1 MKRVRQPQEVKCEKL
16 PQLIFDN
23 MLLLKCPPLFLHTH
37 TVECVRVCVCMLG
50 GGGSGFNL
58 QTWAVCV
65 PALWA
70 CVRYLCHQLCFS
82 ELSSLPSSV
91 SLASWTK
98 RPTLHPMQITSP
110 LHPMHIT
117 AQCLQ
122 RCSSLN
128 RSRRR
133 FDARCRLACNKICNN
148 PYSILFIFVFMKWLF
163 PYFLFPPS
171 TTFIEQCELNKLS
184 CHVHYVTSLL
194 LVGIFDNMEYL
205 TLDLLFLA
213 VFSVKAWHQLG
224 GCFFMQR

>member
-1 MKRVRQPQEVKCEKL
+1 MDEAVTKSDFWQHAACSFL
-16 PQLIFDN
+16 P
-23 MLLLKCPPLFLHTH
+23 PH
-37 TVECVRVCVCMLG
+37 TVVCVCVCVCVS

-58 QTWAVCV
+58 QTVAVCV

-122 RCSSLN
+122 RCSSLHHW
-128 RSRRR
+128 RWR
-133 FDARCRLACNKICNN
+133 FTVDLVVMEAPIILA
-148 PYSILFIFVFMKWLF
+148 VFFFFQKSSSLPF
-163 PYFLFPPS
+163 FFLFPSLPLCLFKS
-171 TTFIEQCELNKLS
+171 VSCFCKLG
-184 CHVHYVTSLL
+184 CH
-194 LVGIFDNMEYL
+194 M
-205 TLDLLFLA
+205 
-213 VFSVKAWHQLG
+213 
-224 GCFFMQR
+224 